1 MQLKQAL
8 IAVGLQSL
16 AFSAQAKDISEI
28 DKSLLELYADDRP
41 GASII
46 IKQGDQVLLE
56 KGYGLANMEWGI
68 ANNKDTVFR
77 IGSISKQF
85 TAVAILML
93 MEQEK
98 LKLGD
103 RIDLYVSDLV
113 EDTAAVTI
121 EQLLNHTS
129 GIPSYTGMPNWL
141 TQMKQD
147 KSPTEMLA
155 YFKDA
160 PLEFTPGSQFKYNN
174 SGYFLLGMIIE
185 KVSGQS
191 YEAFIEENIFTPLGM
206 KESYYGHPKE
216 VVVNRATGYEFHGK
230 WQNSDYISMT
240 QPYAAGSLLSSVGDL
255 ALWIDAVNS
264 YKFISKQTT
273 QKAHTKTVLS
283 NGEEVDYG
291 YGWSLS
297 SVRGSESIA
306 HGGGINGFITYSQ
319 YIPSQD
325 LYVAVLSNH
334 MHTPNPTMVAKVI
347 AADMLGK
354 SYPKFS
360 DKHVDF
366 DKKALTPFVGQ
377 YRIDD
382 NNTRKLFLQGDGVFT
397 QRTGGSVMQ
406 VRQVDQATFVYPDSL
421 SYFTIEQNEQGDV
434 TGMLMRQGGDDEQFA
449 SYLGSE
455 LPEPKK
461 AVEIDTAVYDSLVG
475 RYKLA
480 DNFILEISRDG
491 DKLFAQATGQQKL
504 QIHPLSPTSY
514 FYKEVDAQIEFVEQ
528 DGKQSLILTQGGR
541 DMKADKLD

>member
-98 LKLGD
+98 LKLDD
-103 RIDLYVSDLV
+103 RIDLYVSDLA

-206 KESYYGHPKE
+206 NESYYGHPKE
-216 VVVNRATGYEFHGK
+216 VVANRATGYEFHGK

-255 ALWIDAVNS
+255 ALWVEAVNS

-360 DKHVDF
+360 DKNVDF